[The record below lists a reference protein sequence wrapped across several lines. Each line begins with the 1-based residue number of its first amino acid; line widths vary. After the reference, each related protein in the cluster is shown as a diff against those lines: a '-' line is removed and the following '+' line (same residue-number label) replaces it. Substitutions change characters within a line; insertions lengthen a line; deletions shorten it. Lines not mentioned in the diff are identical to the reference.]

1 MAKQLL
7 GRDVAEA
14 MNRETARR
22 CEELRAKGVNPKL
35 AVIRCGNKADDLS
48 YERGAERAAALTGVE
63 LVKLIQ
69 QPEISRQLLLDI
81 IHSVNADSTVH
92 GCLILRP
99 LPGALGGE
107 QDDICRDLA
116 VGKDVDCCTALSN
129 AGVFMGKALGFAP
142 CTAQACMEILDHYG
156 IDCRGRHAVVIGRSM
171 VVGRPLSMLLMER
184 DATVTICHS
193 KTVDMAALCRGAD
206 IIVSAA
212 GVPGLI
218 TRDFVRP
225 GQTVL
230 DVSMN
235 WDAGRP
241 NTHGGMGCFV
251 GDAVFEEVEPI
262 AAAITPVPGGVG
274 AVTTAVLMRHVIQ
287 AAERALYEWQ

>member
-7 GRDVAEA
+7 GREVAEA
-14 MNRETARR
+14 MNQETARR
-22 CEELRAKGVNPKL
+22 CEALRAKGTGPKL
-35 AVIRCGNKADDLS
+35 AVIRCGNKEDDLS
-48 YERGAERAAALTGVE
+48 YERGAERAAVLTGVK
-63 LVKLIQ
+63 LVKLILR
-69 QPEISRQLLLDI
+69 PEASRQQLFDI
-81 IHSVNADSTVH
+81 IHSVNVDSTIH

-99 LPGALGGE
+99 LPGALGRD
-107 QDDICRDLA
+107 QDDICRNLA
-116 VGKDVDCCTALSN
+116 VRKDVDCCTALSN

-193 KTVDMAALCRGAD
+193 KTPDMAALCRSAD
-206 IIVSAA
+206 IIISAA
-212 GVPGLI
+212 GVPGLL
-218 TRDFVRP
+218 TEDFVRP

-235 WDAGRP
+235 WDAVRP
-241 NTHGGMGCFV
+241 NAHGGTGCFV
-251 GDAVFEEVEPI
+251 GDAVFEAVEPI
-262 AAAITPVPGGVG
+262 VAAITPVPGGVG

-287 AAERALYEWQ
+287 AAERSLI

>member
-1 MAKQLL
+1 MAKKLL
-7 GRDVAEA
+7 GREVAEA

-22 CEELRAKGVNPKL
+22 CGELKAKGVNPKL
-35 AVIRCGNKADDLS
+35 TIIRCGYEADDLS
-48 YERGAERAAALTGVE
+48 YERGAEQAAALTGVDLAK
-63 LVKLIQ
+63 LVLPPDAHRQ
-69 QPEISRQLLLDI
+69 QLFDS
-81 IHSVNADSTVH
+81 IHTVNVNSAVH

-99 LPGALGGE
+99 LPGALGLDE
-107 QDDICRDLA
+107 EDICQNLA
-116 VGKDVDCCTALSN
+116 VRKDVDCCTPLSN
-129 AGVFMGKALGFAP
+129 AGIFMGKTLGFAP

-171 VVGRPLSMLLMER
+171 VVGRPISLLLMER

-193 KTVDMAALCRGAD
+193 KTVDMAAFCRSAD

-218 TRDFVRP
+218 TGDFVRP
-225 GQTVL
+225 GQIIL

-235 WDAGRP
+235 WETGRG
-241 NTHGGMGCFV
+241 NAQGGKGCFV
-251 GDAVFEEVEPI
+251 GDAVFEEVEPVV
-262 AAAITPVPGGVG
+262 AAITPVPGGVG

-287 AAERALYEWQ
+287 AAERSLV